1 MKDINRENSMCIER
15 YLDVRTRRCHR
26 RRRHRHHVHLIEH
39 ITYRRDF
46 SVVLDLHTHTHTKE
60 TTRANYITSN

>member
-15 YLDVRTRRCHR
+15 YLDVRTRRRHR
-26 RRRHRHHVHLIEH
+26 RRRRRHHVHLIEY

-46 SVVLDLHTHTHTKE
+46 SVV
-60 TTRANYITSN
+60 

>member
-15 YLDVRTRRCHR
+15 YLDVRTRRRHR
-26 RRRHRHHVHLIEH
+26 RRRRRHHVHLIEY

-46 SVVLDLHTHTHTKE
+46 SVVLDSHTPKKPHE
-60 TTRANYITSN
+60 PIILLPINAI